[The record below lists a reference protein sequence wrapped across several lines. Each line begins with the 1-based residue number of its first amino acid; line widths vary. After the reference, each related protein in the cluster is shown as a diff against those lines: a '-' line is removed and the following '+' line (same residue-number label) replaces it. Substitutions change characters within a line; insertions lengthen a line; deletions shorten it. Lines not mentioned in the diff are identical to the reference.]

1 MILGLIPSRLNS
13 SRLKEKPLLVVLSG
27 PTAVGKTKL
36 SIELAKN
43 KNSSIFSCDSR
54 QFYREMSIGT
64 AKPSLDELNEVP
76 HYFINNK
83 SIEEVYS
90 AGDYEKEIISHLE
103 HYFTKQKIAFLV
115 GGSGMY
121 IDAVCKGLDNLPK
134 DLAVRN
140 RLNLELKENGIE
152 YLQENLKILDP
163 KHYSIMD
170 LSNSQRLIRALE
182 VCIITSKPYSSLL
195 TSTKKIRSFKMLKF
209 LLHIDK
215 NQLEKNIEKR
225 VDHMVKNGLFQ
236 EVESLI
242 DKKKLNALNTV
253 GYKEIFNFFDGDT
266 TKEEAINLIKR
277 NTKKYAKRQMTWF
290 KKDLSYQWIN
300 NLDSSKSFNEIN
312 SIISKLKPN

>member
-1 MILGLIPSRLNS
+1 MNTE
-13 SRLKEKPLLVVLSG
+13 KEKPLLIVLAG

-64 AKPSLDELNEVP
+64 AKPSLDELSKVP

-83 SIEEVYS
+83 SIEEAYS
-90 AGDYEKEIISHLE
+90 AGDYEKEIINQLE
-103 HYFTKQKIAFLV
+103 DYFRKQKIAFLV

-121 IDAVCKGLDNLPK
+121 IDAVCRGLDNLPK

-140 RLNLELKENGIE
+140 RLNLELKDNGIK

-163 KHYSIMD
+163 KHYSNID

-182 VCIITSKPYSSLL
+182 VCRITSKPYSSLL
-195 TSTKKIRSFKMLKF
+195 TSNKKIRSFKIVKF

-215 NQLEKNIEKR
+215 NQLEINIEKR
-225 VDHMVKNGLFQ
+225 VDHMVENGLFQ
-236 EVESLI
+236 EVENLR

-253 GYKEIFNFFDGDT
+253 GYKEIFNFFNGDSS
-266 TKEEAINLIKR
+266 KEEAINLIKR

-290 KKDLSYQWIN
+290 KKDLSFHWIE

>member
-1 MILGLIPSRLNS
+1 MNTEE
-13 SRLKEKPLLVVLSG
+13 EKPLLIVLAG

-64 AKPSLDELNEVP
+64 AKPSLNELNEVP

-83 SIEEVYS
+83 SIEEEYS
-90 AGDYEKEIISHLE
+90 AGDYEKEIINHLE
-103 HYFTKQKIAFLV
+103 DYFTKQKIAFLV

-121 IDAVCKGLDNLPK
+121 IDAVCRGLDNLPK

-140 RLNLELKENGIE
+140 HLNLELKENGIE
-152 YLQENLKILDP
+152 YLQEKLKILDP
-163 KHYSIMD
+163 KQYDIMD

-182 VCIITSKPYSSLL
+182 VCRITSKPYSSLL
-195 TSTKKIRSFKMLKF
+195 TATKKIRSFKMVKF

-215 NQLEKNIEKR
+215 NQLELNIEKR
-225 VDHMVKNGLFQ
+225 VDQMVENGLFQ
-236 EVESLI
+236 EVENLR
-242 DKKKLNALNTV
+242 DKKNLNALNTV
-253 GYKEIFNFFDGDT
+253 GYKEIFNFFNGNYSR
-266 TKEEAINLIKR
+266 EEAINLIKR

-290 KKDLSYQWIN
+290 KKDTSYQWIE
-300 NLDSSKSFNEIN
+300 NLDTLKSFNEIN
-312 SIISKLKPN
+312 SIITKLKPN

>member
-1 MILGLIPSRLNS
+1 MLITLITE
-13 SRLKEKPLLVVLSG
+13 KEKPLLIVLAG

-43 KNSSIFSCDSR
+43 KNSSIFSSDSR

-64 AKPSLDELNEVP
+64 AKPSLEELNEVP

-83 SIEEVYS
+83 SIEEAYS
-90 AGDYEKEIISHLE
+90 AGDYEKEIINQLE
-103 HYFTKQKIAFLV
+103 DYFKNKKIAFLV

-140 RLNLELKENGIE
+140 RLNLELKKNGIE
-152 YLQENLKILDP
+152 YLQENLKNLDP
-163 KHYSIMD
+163 KQYGIMD

-182 VCIITSKPYSSLL
+182 VCRITSKPYSSLL
-195 TSTKKIRSFKMLKF
+195 TATKKIRSFKMVKF

-215 NQLEKNIEKR
+215 NQLELNIEKR
-225 VDHMVKNGLFQ
+225 VDQMVENGLFQ
-236 EVESLI
+236 EVENLR
-242 DKKKLNALNTV
+242 DKKNLNALNTV
-253 GYKEIFNFFDGDT
+253 GYKEIFNFFNGNYSR
-266 TKEEAINLIKR
+266 EEAINLIKR

-290 KKDLSYQWIN
+290 KKDTSYQWIE
-300 NLDSSKSFNEIN
+300 NLDTLKSFNEIN
-312 SIISKLKPN
+312 SIITKLKPN

>member
-1 MILGLIPSRLNS
+1 MLITLITE
-13 SRLKEKPLLVVLSG
+13 KEKPLLIVLAG

-43 KNSSIFSCDSR
+43 KNSSIFSSDSR

-64 AKPSLDELNEVP
+64 AKPSLEELNEVP

-83 SIEEVYS
+83 SIEKAYS
-90 AGDYEKEIISHLE
+90 AGDYEKEIINQLE
-103 HYFTKQKIAFLV
+103 DYFKNKKIAFLV

-152 YLQENLKILDP
+152 YLQENLKNLDP
-163 KHYSIMD
+163 KQYGIMD

-182 VCIITSKPYSSLL
+182 VCRITSKPYSSLL
-195 TSTKKIRSFKMLKF
+195 TATKKIRSFKMVKF

-215 NQLEKNIEKR
+215 NQLELNIEKR
-225 VDHMVKNGLFQ
+225 VDQMVENGLFQ
-236 EVESLI
+236 EVENLR
-242 DKKKLNALNTV
+242 DKKNLNALNTV
-253 GYKEIFNFFDGDT
+253 GYKEIFNFFNGNYSR
-266 TKEEAINLIKR
+266 EEAINLIKR

-290 KKDLSYQWIN
+290 KKDTSYQWIE
-300 NLDSSKSFNEIN
+300 NLDTLKSFNEIN
-312 SIISKLKPN
+312 SIITKLKPN

>member
-1 MILGLIPSRLNS
+1 MN
-13 SRLKEKPLLVVLSG
+13 KEEEKPLLIVLVG

-36 SIELAKN
+36 SIELAKSN
-43 KNSSIFSCDSR
+43 NSSIFSCDSR

-83 SIEEVYS
+83 SIEEAYS

-103 HYFTKQKIAFLV
+103 GYFTKQKIAFLV

-121 IDAVCKGLDNLPK
+121 IDAVCRGLDNLPK

-163 KHYSIMD
+163 KHYSNID

-182 VCIITSKPYSSLL
+182 VCRITSKPYSSLL
-195 TSTKKIRSFKMLKF
+195 TSKKKIRSFKIVKF

-215 NQLEKNIEKR
+215 NQLEINIEKR
-225 VDHMVKNGLFQ
+225 VDLMVKNGLFL
-236 EVESLI
+236 EVENLI

-253 GYKEIFNFFDGDT
+253 GYKEIFNFFNGDS
-266 TKEEAINLIKR
+266 TKEEAINLIKS

-290 KKDLSYQWIN
+290 KKDLSYQWIE

>member
-1 MILGLIPSRLNS
+1 MNS
-13 SRLKEKPLLVVLSG
+13 EKEKPLLIVLAG

-83 SIEEVYS
+83 SIEEPYS
-90 AGDYEKEIISHLE
+90 AGDYEKEIINKLE
-103 HYFTKQKIAFLV
+103 EYFTKQKIAFLV

-163 KHYSIMD
+163 KHYSNID

-182 VCIITSKPYSSLL
+182 VCRITSKPYSSLL
-195 TSTKKIRSFKMLKF
+195 TSNKKIRSFKIVKF

-215 NQLEKNIEKR
+215 NQLEINIEKR

-236 EVESLI
+236 EVENLI

-253 GYKEIFNFFDGDT
+253 GYKEIFNFFNGDS

-290 KKDLSYQWIN
+290 KKDLSFHWIE

>member
-1 MILGLIPSRLNS
+1 
-13 SRLKEKPLLVVLSG
+13 
-27 PTAVGKTKL
+27 
-36 SIELAKN
+36 
-43 KNSSIFSCDSR
+43 
-54 QFYREMSIGT
+54 MSIGT

-83 SIEEVYS
+83 SIEETYS
-90 AGDYEKEIISHLE
+90 AGDYEKEIINQLE
-103 HYFTKQKIAFLV
+103 DYFKNKKIAFLV

-163 KHYSIMD
+163 KQYGIMD

-182 VCIITSKPYSSLL
+182 VCRITSKPYSSLL
-195 TSTKKIRSFKMLKF
+195 TATKKIRSFKMVKF

-215 NQLEKNIEKR
+215 NQLELNIEKR
-225 VDHMVKNGLFQ
+225 VDQMVENGLFQ
-236 EVESLI
+236 EVENLR
-242 DKKKLNALNTV
+242 DKKNLNALNTV
-253 GYKEIFNFFDGDT
+253 GYKEIFNFFNGNYSR
-266 TKEEAINLIKR
+266 EEAINLIKR

-290 KKDLSYQWIN
+290 KKDTSYQWIE
-300 NLDSSKSFNEIN
+300 NLDTLKSFNEIN
-312 SIISKLKPN
+312 SIITKLKPN

>member
-1 MILGLIPSRLNS
+1 MLITLITE
-13 SRLKEKPLLVVLSG
+13 KEKPLLIVLAG

-43 KNSSIFSCDSR
+43 KNSSIFSSDSR

-83 SIEEVYS
+83 SIEEAYS
-90 AGDYEKEIISHLE
+90 AGDYEKEIINQLE
-103 HYFTKQKIAFLV
+103 DYFKNKKIAFLV

-163 KHYSIMD
+163 KQYGIMD

-182 VCIITSKPYSSLL
+182 VCRITSKPYSSLL
-195 TSTKKIRSFKMLKF
+195 TATKKIRSFKMVKF

-215 NQLEKNIEKR
+215 NQLELNIEKR
-225 VDHMVKNGLFQ
+225 VDQMVENGLFQ
-236 EVESLI
+236 EVENLR
-242 DKKKLNALNTV
+242 DKKNLNALNTV
-253 GYKEIFNFFDGDT
+253 GYKEIFNFFNGNYSR
-266 TKEEAINLIKR
+266 EEAINLIKR

-290 KKDLSYQWIN
+290 KKDTSYQWIE
-300 NLDSSKSFNEIN
+300 NLDTLKSFNEIN
-312 SIISKLKPN
+312 SIITKLKPN

>member
-1 MILGLIPSRLNS
+1 LLITLITE
-13 SRLKEKPLLVVLSG
+13 KEKPLLIVLAG

-43 KNSSIFSCDSR
+43 KNSSIFSSDSR

-64 AKPSLDELNEVP
+64 AKPSLEELNEVP

-83 SIEEVYS
+83 SIEKAYS
-90 AGDYEKEIISHLE
+90 AGDYEKEIINQLE
-103 HYFTKQKIAFLV
+103 DYFKNKKIAFLV

-152 YLQENLKILDP
+152 YLQENLKNLDP
-163 KHYSIMD
+163 KQYGIMD

-182 VCIITSKPYSSLL
+182 VCRINSKPYSSLL
-195 TSTKKIRSFKMLKF
+195 TATKKIRSFKMVKF

-215 NQLEKNIEKR
+215 NQLELNIEKR
-225 VDHMVKNGLFQ
+225 VDQMVENGLFQ
-236 EVESLI
+236 EVENLR
-242 DKKKLNALNTV
+242 DKKNLNALNTV
-253 GYKEIFNFFDGDT
+253 GYKEIFNFFNGNYSR
-266 TKEEAINLIKR
+266 EEAINLIKR

-290 KKDLSYQWIN
+290 KKDTSYQWIE
-300 NLDSSKSFNEIN
+300 NLDTLKSFNEIN
-312 SIISKLKPN
+312 SIITKLKPN

>member
-1 MILGLIPSRLNS
+1 MLITLNTE
-13 SRLKEKPLLVVLSG
+13 KEKPLLIVLAG

-43 KNSSIFSCDSR
+43 KNSSIFSSDSR

-83 SIEEVYS
+83 SIEEAYS
-90 AGDYEKEIISHLE
+90 AGDYEKEIINQLE
-103 HYFTKQKIAFLV
+103 DYFKNKKIAFLV

-163 KHYSIMD
+163 KQYGIMD

-182 VCIITSKPYSSLL
+182 VCRITSKPYSSLL
-195 TSTKKIRSFKMLKF
+195 TATKKIRSFKMVKF

-215 NQLEKNIEKR
+215 NQLELNIEKR
-225 VDHMVKNGLFQ
+225 VDQMVKKGLFN
-236 EVESLI
+236 EVENLR
-242 DKKKLNALNTV
+242 DKKNLNALNTV
-253 GYKEIFNFFDGDT
+253 GYKEIFNFFNGNY

-290 KKDLSYQWIN
+290 KKDISYQWIE
-300 NLDSSKSFNEIN
+300 NLDTLKSFNEIN
-312 SIISKLKPN
+312 SIITKLKPN

>member
-1 MILGLIPSRLNS
+1 MLITLITE
-13 SRLKEKPLLVVLSG
+13 KEKPLLIVLAG

-43 KNSSIFSCDSR
+43 KNSSIFSSDSR

-83 SIEEVYS
+83 SIEKAYS
-90 AGDYEKEIISHLE
+90 AGDYEKEIINQLE
-103 HYFTKQKIAFLV
+103 DYFKNKKIAFLV

-152 YLQENLKILDP
+152 YLQENLKNLDP
-163 KHYSIMD
+163 KQYGIMD

-182 VCIITSKPYSSLL
+182 VCRITSKPYSSLL
-195 TSTKKIRSFKMLKF
+195 TATKKIRSFKMVKF

-215 NQLEKNIEKR
+215 NQLELNIEKR
-225 VDHMVKNGLFQ
+225 VDQMVENGLFQ
-236 EVESLI
+236 EVENLR
-242 DKKKLNALNTV
+242 DKKNLNALNTV
-253 GYKEIFNFFDGDT
+253 GYKEIFNFFNGNYSR
-266 TKEEAINLIKR
+266 EEAINLIKR

-290 KKDLSYQWIN
+290 KKDTSYQWIE
-300 NLDSSKSFNEIN
+300 NLDTLKSFNEIN
-312 SIISKLKPN
+312 SIITKLKPN

>member
-1 MILGLIPSRLNS
+1 LNTE
-13 SRLKEKPLLVVLSG
+13 KEKPLLIVLAG

-43 KNSSIFSCDSR
+43 KNSSIFSSDSR

-83 SIEEVYS
+83 SIEEAYS
-90 AGDYEKEIISHLE
+90 AGDYEKEIINQLE
-103 HYFTKQKIAFLV
+103 DYFKNKKIAFLV

-163 KHYSIMD
+163 KQYGIMD

-182 VCIITSKPYSSLL
+182 VCRITSKPYSSLL
-195 TSTKKIRSFKMLKF
+195 TATKKIRSFKMVKF

-215 NQLEKNIEKR
+215 NQLDKNIEKR
-225 VDHMVKNGLFQ
+225 VDQMVENGLFQ
-236 EVESLI
+236 EVENLR
-242 DKKKLNALNTV
+242 DKKNLNALNTV
-253 GYKEIFNFFDGDT
+253 GYKEIFNFFNGNY

-290 KKDLSYQWIN
+290 KKDLSYQWIE
-300 NLDSSKSFNEIN
+300 NLDTLKSFNEIN
-312 SIISKLKPN
+312 SIITKLKPN

>member
-1 MILGLIPSRLNS
+1 MLITLITE
-13 SRLKEKPLLVVLSG
+13 KEKPLLIVLAG

-43 KNSSIFSCDSR
+43 KNSSIFSSDSR

-64 AKPSLDELNEVP
+64 AKPSLEELNEVP

-83 SIEEVYS
+83 SIEKAYS
-90 AGDYEKEIISHLE
+90 AGDYEKEIINQLE
-103 HYFTKQKIAFLV
+103 DYFKNKKIAFLV

-163 KHYSIMD
+163 KQYGIMD

-182 VCIITSKPYSSLL
+182 VCRITSKPYSSLL
-195 TSTKKIRSFKMLKF
+195 TATKKIRSFKMVKF
-209 LLHIDK
+209 LLHIDR
-215 NQLEKNIEKR
+215 NQLELNIEKR
-225 VDHMVKNGLFQ
+225 VDQMVENGLFQ
-236 EVESLI
+236 EVENLR
-242 DKKKLNALNTV
+242 DKKNLNALNTV
-253 GYKEIFNFFDGDT
+253 GYKEIFNFFNGNYSR
-266 TKEEAINLIKR
+266 EEAINLIKR

-290 KKDLSYQWIN
+290 KKDTSYQWIE
-300 NLDSSKSFNEIN
+300 NLDTLKSFNEIN
-312 SIISKLKPN
+312 SIITKLKPN

>member
-1 MILGLIPSRLNS
+1 LITE
-13 SRLKEKPLLVVLSG
+13 KEKPLLIVLAG

-43 KNSSIFSCDSR
+43 KNSSIFSSDSR

-64 AKPSLDELNEVP
+64 AKPSLEELNEVP

-83 SIEEVYS
+83 SIEEAYS
-90 AGDYEKEIISHLE
+90 AGDYEKEIINQLE
-103 HYFTKQKIAFLV
+103 DYFKNKKIAFLV

-163 KHYSIMD
+163 KQYGIMD

-182 VCIITSKPYSSLL
+182 VCRITSKPYSSLL
-195 TSTKKIRSFKMLKF
+195 TATKKIRSFKMVKF

-215 NQLEKNIEKR
+215 NQLELNIEKR
-225 VDHMVKNGLFQ
+225 VDQMVENGLFQ
-236 EVESLI
+236 EVENLR
-242 DKKKLNALNTV
+242 DKKNLNALNTV
-253 GYKEIFNFFDGDT
+253 GYKEIFNFFNGNYSI
-266 TKEEAINLIKR
+266 EEAINLIKR

-290 KKDLSYQWIN
+290 KKDTSYQWIE
-300 NLDSSKSFNEIN
+300 NLDTLKSFNEIN
-312 SIISKLKPN
+312 SIITKLKPN

>member
-1 MILGLIPSRLNS
+1 MNTE
-13 SRLKEKPLLVVLSG
+13 KEKPLLIVLAG

-43 KNSSIFSCDSR
+43 ENSSIFSCDSR

-64 AKPSLDELNEVP
+64 AKPSLDELNEVT

-83 SIEEVYS
+83 SIEEPYS
-90 AGDYEKEIISHLE
+90 AGDYEKEIISKLE
-103 HYFTKQKIAFLV
+103 EYFTKQKIAFLV

-121 IDAVCKGLDNLPK
+121 IDAVCSGLDNLPK
-134 DLAVRN
+134 DISVRN

-163 KHYSIMD
+163 KHYNNID
-170 LSNSQRLIRALE
+170 LRNSQRLIRALE
-182 VCIITSKPYSSLL
+182 VCRITSKPYSSLL
-195 TSTKKIRSFKMLKF
+195 TSEKKIRSFKMLKF

-215 NQLEKNIEKR
+215 KQLEINIEKR
-225 VDHMVKNGLFQ
+225 VDYMVKNGLFQ
-236 EVESLI
+236 EVENLI

-253 GYKEIFNFFDGDT
+253 GYKEIFNFFNGDS
-266 TKEEAINLIKR
+266 TKQEAINLIKR

-290 KKDLSYQWIN
+290 KKDLSYQWIE

>member
-1 MILGLIPSRLNS
+1 MLITLNTEE
-13 SRLKEKPLLVVLSG
+13 EKPLLIVLAG

-54 QFYREMSIGT
+54 QFFREMSIGT
-64 AKPSLDELNEVP
+64 AKPSLNELNEVP

-83 SIEEVYS
+83 SIEEEYS
-90 AGDYEKEIISHLE
+90 AGDYEKEIINQLE
-103 HYFTKQKIAFLV
+103 DYFKNKKIAFLV

-152 YLQENLKILDP
+152 YLQENLKNLDP
-163 KHYSIMD
+163 KQYGIMD

-182 VCIITSKPYSSLL
+182 VCRITSKPYSSLL
-195 TSTKKIRSFKMLKF
+195 TATKKIRSFKMVKF

-215 NQLEKNIEKR
+215 NQLELNIEKR
-225 VDHMVKNGLFQ
+225 VDQMVENGLFQ
-236 EVESLI
+236 EVENLR
-242 DKKKLNALNTV
+242 DKKNLNALNTV
-253 GYKEIFNFFDGDT
+253 GYKEIFNFFNGSYSR
-266 TKEEAINLIKR
+266 EEAINLIKR
-277 NTKKYAKRQMTWF
+277 NTKKYAKRQITWF
-290 KKDLSYQWIN
+290 KKDTSYQWIE
-300 NLDSSKSFNEIN
+300 NLDTLKSFNEIN
-312 SIISKLKPN
+312 SIITKLKPN

>member
-1 MILGLIPSRLNS
+1 MNTE
-13 SRLKEKPLLVVLSG
+13 KEKPLLIVLAG

-43 KNSSIFSCDSR
+43 ENSSIFSCDSR

-64 AKPSLDELNEVP
+64 AKPSLDELNEVT

-83 SIEEVYS
+83 SIEEPYS
-90 AGDYEKEIISHLE
+90 AGDYEKEIISKLE
-103 HYFTKQKIAFLV
+103 EYFTKQKIAFLV

-121 IDAVCKGLDNLPK
+121 IDAVCSGLDNLPK
-134 DLAVRN
+134 DLSVRN

-163 KHYSIMD
+163 KHYNNID
-170 LSNSQRLIRALE
+170 LRNSQRLIRALE
-182 VCIITSKPYSSLL
+182 VCRITSKPYSSLL
-195 TSTKKIRSFKMLKF
+195 TSEKKIRSFKMLKF

-215 NQLEKNIEKR
+215 KQLEINIEKR
-225 VDHMVKNGLFQ
+225 VDYMVKNGLFQ
-236 EVESLI
+236 EVENLI

-253 GYKEIFNFFDGDT
+253 GYKEIFNFFNGDS
-266 TKEEAINLIKR
+266 TKQEAINLIKR

-290 KKDLSYQWIN
+290 KKDLSYQWIE

>member
-1 MILGLIPSRLNS
+1 LNTE
-13 SRLKEKPLLVVLSG
+13 KEKPLLIVLAG

-43 KNSSIFSCDSR
+43 KNSSIFSSDSR

-83 SIEEVYS
+83 SIEEAYS
-90 AGDYEKEIISHLE
+90 AGDYEKEIINQLE
-103 HYFTKQKIAFLV
+103 DYFKNKKIAFLV

-163 KHYSIMD
+163 KQYGIMD

-182 VCIITSKPYSSLL
+182 VCRITSKPYSSLL
-195 TSTKKIRSFKMLKF
+195 TATKKIRSFKMVKF
-209 LLHIDK
+209 LLYIDK
-215 NQLEKNIEKR
+215 NQLELNIEKR
-225 VDHMVKNGLFQ
+225 VDQMVENGLFQ
-236 EVESLI
+236 EVENLR
-242 DKKKLNALNTV
+242 DKKNLNALNTV
-253 GYKEIFNFFDGDT
+253 GYKEIFNFFNGNY

-290 KKDLSYQWIN
+290 KKDISYQWIE
-300 NLDSSKSFNEIN
+300 NLDTLKSFNEIN
-312 SIISKLKPN
+312 SIITKLKPN

>member
-1 MILGLIPSRLNS
+1 MLITLNS
-13 SRLKEKPLLVVLSG
+13 EKEKPLLIVLAG

-83 SIEEVYS
+83 SIEEAYS

-103 HYFTKQKIAFLV
+103 DYFTKQKIAFLV

-225 VDHMVKNGLFQ
+225 VDHMVNNGLFQ
-236 EVESLI
+236 EVENLR

-253 GYKEIFNFFDGDT
+253 GYKEIFNFFNGDS

-290 KKDLSYQWIN
+290 KKDVSYQWIE

-312 SIISKLKPN
+312 SIISKEKPN

>member
-1 MILGLIPSRLNS
+1 LITE
-13 SRLKEKPLLVVLSG
+13 KEKPLLIVLAG

-43 KNSSIFSCDSR
+43 KNSSIFSSDSR

-64 AKPSLDELNEVP
+64 AKPSLEELNEVP

-83 SIEEVYS
+83 SIEEAYS
-90 AGDYEKEIISHLE
+90 AGDYEKEIINQLE
-103 HYFTKQKIAFLV
+103 DYFKNKKIAFLV

-163 KHYSIMD
+163 KQYGIMD

-182 VCIITSKPYSSLL
+182 VCRITSKPYSSLL
-195 TSTKKIRSFKMLKF
+195 TATKKIRSFKMVKF

-215 NQLEKNIEKR
+215 NQLELNIEKR
-225 VDHMVKNGLFQ
+225 VDQMVENGLFQ
-236 EVESLI
+236 EVENLR
-242 DKKKLNALNTV
+242 DKKNLNALNTV
-253 GYKEIFNFFDGDT
+253 GYKEIFNFFNGNYSR
-266 TKEEAINLIKR
+266 EEAINLIKR

-290 KKDLSYQWIN
+290 KKDTSYQWIE
-300 NLDSSKSFNEIN
+300 NLDTLKSFNEIN
-312 SIISKLKPN
+312 NIITKLKPN

>member
-1 MILGLIPSRLNS
+1 MNTE
-13 SRLKEKPLLVVLSG
+13 KEKPLLIVLAG

-43 KNSSIFSCDSR
+43 KNSSIFSSDSR

-83 SIEEVYS
+83 SIEEAYS
-90 AGDYEKEIISHLE
+90 AGDYEKEIINQLE
-103 HYFTKQKIAFLV
+103 DYFKNKKIAFLV

-163 KHYSIMD
+163 KQYGIMD

-182 VCIITSKPYSSLL
+182 VCRITSKPYSSLL
-195 TSTKKIRSFKMLKF
+195 TATKKIRSFKMVKF
-209 LLHIDK
+209 LLYIDK
-215 NQLEKNIEKR
+215 NQLELNIEKR
-225 VDHMVKNGLFQ
+225 VDQMVENGLFQ
-236 EVESLI
+236 EVENLR
-242 DKKKLNALNTV
+242 DKKNLNALNTV
-253 GYKEIFNFFDGDT
+253 GYKEIFNFFNGNY

-290 KKDLSYQWIN
+290 KKDISYQWIE
-300 NLDSSKSFNEIN
+300 NLDTLKSFNEIN
-312 SIISKLKPN
+312 SIITKLKPN

>member
-1 MILGLIPSRLNS
+1 MDSEE
-13 SRLKEKPLLVVLSG
+13 EKPLLIVLAG

-36 SIELAKN
+36 SIELAKS
-43 KNSSIFSCDSR
+43 KNSSIFSSDSR

-83 SIEEVYS
+83 SIEEAYS
-90 AGDYEKEIISHLE
+90 AGDYEKEIISNLDD
-103 HYFTKQKIAFLV
+103 YFTKQKIAFLV

-134 DLAVRN
+134 DLSVRN

-152 YLQENLKILDP
+152 YLQKNLKILDP
-163 KHYSIMD
+163 KHYSSID

-182 VCIITSKPYSSLL
+182 VCRITSKPYSSLL
-195 TSTKKIRSFKMLKF
+195 TYNKKIRSFKMVKF

-215 NQLEKNIEKR
+215 NQLEINIEKR

-236 EVESLI
+236 EVENLR

-253 GYKEIFNFFDGDT
+253 GYKEIFNFFSGDSS
-266 TKEEAINLIKR
+266 KEEAINLIKR

-290 KKDLSYQWIN
+290 KKDLSYQWVE

>member
-1 MILGLIPSRLNS
+1 MLITLITE
-13 SRLKEKPLLVVLSG
+13 KEKPLLIVLAG

-43 KNSSIFSCDSR
+43 KNSSIFSSDSR

-64 AKPSLDELNEVP
+64 AKPSLEELNEVP

-83 SIEEVYS
+83 SIEEAYS
-90 AGDYEKEIISHLE
+90 AGDYEKEIINQLE
-103 HYFTKQKIAFLV
+103 DYFKNKKIAFLV

-163 KHYSIMD
+163 KQYGIMD

-182 VCIITSKPYSSLL
+182 VCRITSKPYSSLL
-195 TSTKKIRSFKMLKF
+195 TATKKIRSFKMVKF
-209 LLHIDK
+209 LLHIDR
-215 NQLEKNIEKR
+215 NQLELNIEKR
-225 VDHMVKNGLFQ
+225 VDQMVENGLFQ
-236 EVESLI
+236 EVENLR
-242 DKKKLNALNTV
+242 DKKNLNALNTV
-253 GYKEIFNFFDGDT
+253 GYKEIFNFFNGNYSR
-266 TKEEAINLIKR
+266 EEAINLIKR

-290 KKDLSYQWIN
+290 KKDTSYQWIE
-300 NLDSSKSFNEIN
+300 NLDTLKSFNEIN
-312 SIISKLKPN
+312 SIITKLKPN

>member
-1 MILGLIPSRLNS
+1 MLITLITE
-13 SRLKEKPLLVVLSG
+13 KEKPLLIVLAG

-43 KNSSIFSCDSR
+43 KNSSIFSSDSR

-64 AKPSLDELNEVP
+64 AKPSLEELNEVP

-83 SIEEVYS
+83 SIEEAYS
-90 AGDYEKEIISHLE
+90 AGDYEKEIINQLE
-103 HYFTKQKIAFLV
+103 DYFKNKKIAFLV

-152 YLQENLKILDP
+152 YLQENLKNLDP
-163 KHYSIMD
+163 KKYDIMD

-182 VCIITSKPYSSLL
+182 VCRITSKPYSSLL
-195 TSTKKIRSFKMLKF
+195 TATKKIRSFKMVKF

-215 NQLEKNIEKR
+215 NQLELNIEKR
-225 VDHMVKNGLFQ
+225 VDQMVENGLFQ
-236 EVESLI
+236 EVENLR
-242 DKKKLNALNTV
+242 DKKNLNALNTV
-253 GYKEIFNFFDGDT
+253 GYKEIFNFFNGNYSR
-266 TKEEAINLIKR
+266 EEAINLIKR

-290 KKDLSYQWIN
+290 KKDTSYQWIE
-300 NLDSSKSFNEIN
+300 NLDTLKSFNEIN
-312 SIISKLKPN
+312 SIITKLKPN